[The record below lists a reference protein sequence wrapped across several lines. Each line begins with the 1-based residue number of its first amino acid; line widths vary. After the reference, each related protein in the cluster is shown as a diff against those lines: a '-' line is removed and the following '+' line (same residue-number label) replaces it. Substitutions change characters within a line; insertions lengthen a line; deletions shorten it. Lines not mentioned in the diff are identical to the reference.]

1 MLGYTRVPVFRVPV
15 VCFAPVESS
24 MEEVGG
30 GVLDISLGHYLY
42 SKERDWGK
50 YTYPFIVLSDQM
62 RMVNVVICQM

>member
-1 MLGYTRVPVFRVPV
+1 
-15 VCFAPVESS
+15 VESS

-30 GVLDISLGHYLY
+30 GVLHISLGHYLY